1 MCYYAGCTVAG
12 TWLPVLVLRKRE
24 QDPGTRV
31 RFLEPEKV
39 ATCTPHRTS
48 LGPKDFLS
56 PEGFDVLCRHF
67 RERARTVPERKL
79 VTLEWEEHE
88 PPKF

>member
-1 MCYYAGCTVAG
+1 MCYYSGCSVAG

-24 QDPGTRV
+24 RDPGTRV
-31 RFLEPEKV
+31 RFAEPEKV
-39 ATCTPHRTS
+39 ATCAPHRAS
-48 LGPKDFLS
+48 LGPRDFLS
-56 PEGFDVLCRHF
+56 PEGFDVLVRHL
-67 RERARTVPERKL
+67 RERARAIPEKKL